1 MIPSAIITN
10 TTYKSLKGQLFL
22 LRDFNTSKYS
32 IPLNEIDNI
41 TPDLPNITVTT
52 IPMKTIKAR
61 YYINANKFDKALE
74 LLNHIQ
80 LTLIFLLVK
89 T

>member
-1 MIPSAIITN
+1 MIPSISITN

-32 IPLNEIDNI
+32 IPINEIDNI

-52 IPMKTIKAR
+52 IPMKTLTR
-61 YYINANKFDKALE
+61 YYINAKKYDRARILMKVYLRI
-74 LLNHIQ
+74 HIY
-80 LTLIFLLVK
+80 FK
-89 T
+89 RKS